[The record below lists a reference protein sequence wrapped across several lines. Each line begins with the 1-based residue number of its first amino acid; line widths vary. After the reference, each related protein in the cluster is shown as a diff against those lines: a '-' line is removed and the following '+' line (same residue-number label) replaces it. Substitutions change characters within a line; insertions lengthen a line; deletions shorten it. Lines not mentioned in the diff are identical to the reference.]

1 MPASYLIGNNTM
13 NKNNMKRVL
22 MSVMLVSSM
31 TLSSGAIVA
40 QAYNGTSA
48 ITERTMTNEQLV
60 AATTPILQSYTKDA
74 SDKTWVMTKD
84 SKFVI
89 VANEANLKNERL
101 AEIVKLV
108 NSEFMAKQIVSS
120 DAQAMLYNQDGT
132 PTDITIDIKPV
143 SEITDKT
150 TSKEAYKITIDDTG
164 IHLTGASETAVLYGL
179 RTIEQLSIA
188 NNNTLAYGEI
198 VDYPNVA
205 ERRIHVD
212 MARKYIS
219 KEWFIRQIREMSYF
233 KMNAIQMHFSENL
246 GFRIECETDPS
257 IVSEQHLT
265 KADVREILAEAKKY
279 GVKVIP
285 SFDSP
290 GHVDQILRAHPEYG
304 QKDKYGNNYKSGL
317 DVTNPE
323 AIKYIYSLYDEYM
336 ELFKGCTDFHIGGD
350 EYMEFDRAPFTTQY
364 KEVLDNYARENI
376 DPNATWKDVIAKYI
390 NDLAE
395 HVHKKGFTPRIWND
409 GIYYGENSWGQ
420 NKQMIEMHKYI
431 GIDFWSQMSWNHSI
445 AKLQTFLDKGHDTIY
460 NVNASFFYYVLRPSM
475 PNDGRKQ
482 HSFDNLNSDKL
493 IFDEWTPGKFQANT
507 IADDNPAIKGASLA
521 IWCDK
526 ADVCDEDTITEDI
539 ANEMRALATKAWN
552 TKSNSIISHNQF
564 KANYAK
570 LGHVAAFD
578 KGSTLP
584 DSGSILPADS
594 LGKVTIK
601 YVDKDGKELKS
612 PVTRYGNIGD
622 EYNFTAEKIYGY
634 RLVSDKDSATG
645 TYSKKGDTFTFTY
658 EIYTDKTDLKAALD
672 NALDEN
678 VYIGATLGEYKT
690 ALDEAQK
697 LYDDKDALQQDV
709 DAILTTLNNAK
720 KKAVKRAY
728 YALWVEVENPMAD
741 NGYASGYSEYLEAVK
756 NGKKVLYGEEV
767 TDEAVKTAY
776 DALVAARNGLMKR
789 DGTVPGIEASDGY
802 WQLGV
807 SPSDK
812 YSYEKM
818 FDGNRE
824 TFAWFNDA
832 QKVGKH
838 ITFTLPK
845 TVNMSGIKISAPERP
860 GSDII
865 KNADIMV
872 STDKENWTTVGN
884 LRMTADTLEQSFTF
898 DKQSVKYVKL
908 VMKEASES
916 WYKIAEVQFTYD
928 QVEETTE
935 LKDLLTEAYNQ
946 DLTDKTSDSVDTFLD
961 ALVEAQKA
969 YAREDLN
976 NEEVINAL
984 RTAMKNLKVVSKV
997 NKADLEK
1004 AVTKAEAISEETL
1017 NKAVKKARDAFT
1029 KALNDAKA
1037 VFENKGA
1044 SQEEVNEATKKL
1056 EDAIKGLDVL
1066 KGNTTALDAKIA
1078 EIKKLD
1084 ESKYTEESWTA
1095 LMNVVAEAKG
1105 LDAKNATQ
1113 VEVDE
1118 VVAKLTKAVN
1128 ALEEKVVIEPEK
1140 PSEKPEIKPETKP
1153 EVKPETKPEVK
1164 PETKPEDK
1172 KDDTVKTGDPTSLF
1186 GLVSAMALSLA
1197 GFVSVKKKKGV
1208 FKKIG

>member
-1 MPASYLIGNNTM
+1 MKMNT
-13 NKNNMKRVL
+13 NNMKRML

-40 QAYNGTSA
+40 QAYNGTPA
-48 ITERTMTNEQLV
+48 IAERTMTNEQLV

-89 VANEANLKNERL
+89 VANEANLKNNRL

-108 NSEFMAKQIVSS
+108 NSEFMAKKIISS
-120 DAQAMLYNQDGT
+120 DAQAMLYNQDGA

-179 RTIEQLSIA
+179 RTIEQITSVNGA
-188 NNNTLAYGEI
+188 LAYGEI

-219 KEWFIRQIREMSYF
+219 KDWFIRQIREMSYF

-304 QKDKYGNNYKSGL
+304 QVDKYGNHYKSGL

-364 KEVLDNYARENI
+364 KSVLDNYARENI

-395 HVHKKGFTPRIWND
+395 HVHEKGFTPRIWND

-431 GIDFWSQMSWNHSI
+431 GIDFWSQMSWNGSI
-445 AKLQTFLDKGHDTIY
+445 ARLQTFLDKGHDTIY

-475 PNDGRKQ
+475 PDDGRKQ

-539 ANEMRALATKAWN
+539 ANEMRALASKAWN

-601 YVDKDGKELKS
+601 YVDKDGKDIKS

-658 EIYTDKTDLKAALD
+658 EIYTDKTDLKDALD

-678 VYIGATLGEYKT
+678 EYIGATLGEYKA

-697 LYDDKDALQQDV
+697 LYDDKNALQKDV
-709 DAILTTLNNAK
+709 DDVLVVLNSAK
-720 KKAVKRAY
+720 KKAIKRAY
-728 YALWVEVENPMAD
+728 YPLWVEVENPMAD
-741 NGYASGYSEYLEAVK
+741 NGYASGYAEYLEAVK

-767 TDEAVKTAY
+767 TDEAVKEAY
-776 DALVAARNGLMKR
+776 EALVTAREAIMKR
-789 DGTVPGIEASDGY
+789 DGNVPTVEASDNWYPYG
-802 WQLGV
+802 WPQGV
-807 SPSDK
+807 YNYD
-812 YSYEKM
+812 KM
-818 FDGNRE
+818 FDGDE
-824 TFAWFNDA
+824 SSFTWFNDA

-838 ITFTLPK
+838 ITFTFANK
-845 TVNMSGIKISAPERP
+845 VNMTGVTVIAPANA
-860 GSDII
+860 GDDVI

-872 STDKENWTTVGN
+872 SEDKENWTTVGN
-884 LRMTADTLEQSFTF
+884 MKMDADHLKHTFTF
-898 DKQSVKYVKL
+898 DKQPVKYVKIL
-908 VMKEASES
+908 IKEDAEN
-916 WYKIAEVQFTYD
+916 WYKIAEMKFTYE
-928 QVEETTE
+928 QIAENTE
-935 LKDLLTEAYNQ
+935 LKDLLKEAYDQ
-946 DLTDKTSDSVDTFLD
+946 DLTDKTADSVDTFLE

-969 YAREDLN
+969 YAKEDLN
-976 NEEVINAL
+976 NEEVMNAL
-984 RTAMKNLKVVSKV
+984 RTAMKNLKVAPKV
-997 NKADLEK
+997 NKAELKET
-1004 AVTKAEAISEETL
+1004 VTKAEAISEETL
-1017 NKAVKKARDAFT
+1017 NKAVKKARDAFA
-1029 KALNDAKA
+1029 KALEEAKA
-1037 VFENKGA
+1037 VVKNKDA
-1044 SQEEVNEATKKL
+1044 SQEEVNEAAKKL

-1066 KGNTTALDAKIA
+1066 KGDTTALDAKLA

-1084 ESKYTEESWTA
+1084 EKKYTADSWAA
-1095 LMNVVAEAKG
+1095 LMAAVEEAKG
-1105 LDAKNATQ
+1105 LDAENATQ

-1118 VVAKLTKAVN
+1118 VVAKLTKAVD

-1140 PSEKPEIKPETKP
+1140 PTVPEKPETKPETKP
-1153 EVKPETKPEVK
+1153 EVKPEIKPEEK
-1164 PETKPEDK
+1164 PTTKPEDK

-1197 GFVSVKKKKGV
+1197 GYVSVKKKKD
-1208 FKKIG
+1208 

>member
-1 MPASYLIGNNTM
+1 MNT
-13 NKNNMKRVL
+13 NNMKRIL

-40 QAYNGTSA
+40 QAYNGTPA

-60 AATTPILQSYTKDA
+60 AATTPILQSYTKDD

-89 VANEANLKNERL
+89 VANEANLKNNRL

-108 NSEFMAKQIVSS
+108 NSEFMDKQIISA
-120 DAQAMLYNQDGT
+120 DAQAMLYNQDGA

-179 RTIEQLSIA
+179 RTIEQLTIA
-188 NNNTLAYGEI
+188 NNSTLAYGEI

-219 KEWFIRQIREMSYF
+219 KDWFIRQIREMSYF

-290 GHVDQILRAHPEYG
+290 GHVDQILKAHPEYG
-304 QKDKYGNNYKSGL
+304 QKDKYGNHYKSGL

-336 ELFKGCTDFHIGGD
+336 ELFEGCTDFHIGGD

-376 DPNATWKDVIAKYI
+376 DPNASWKDVIAKYI

-395 HVHKKGFTPRIWND
+395 HVHEKGFTPRIWND

-431 GIDFWSQMSWNHSI
+431 GIDFWSQMSWNYSI

-475 PNDGRKQ
+475 PDDGRKQ

-493 IFDEWTPGKFQANT
+493 IFDDWTPGKFQANT

-552 TKSNSIISHNQF
+552 TSSNSIISHDQF

-570 LGHVAAFD
+570 LGHVAAFE

-594 LGKVTIK
+594 LGKVTIN
-601 YVDKDGKELKS
+601 YVDKDGKEIKS

-622 EYNFTAEKIYGY
+622 EYTFTAEKIYGY

-678 VYIGATLGEYKT
+678 DYIGATLSEYKA

-697 LYDDKDALQQDV
+697 LCDDKKALQQDV
-709 DAILTTLNNAK
+709 DAVLVQLNNAK

-728 YALWVEVENPMAD
+728 YPLWVEVENPMGD
-741 NGYASGYSEYLEAVK
+741 NGYASGYAEYLEAVK

-776 DALVAARNGLMKR
+776 DELVAARNGLMKR
-789 DGTVPGIEASDGY
+789 DGNIPTVEASDNWYPYGY
-802 WQLGV
+802 PSGV
-807 SPSDK
+807 YNYD
-812 YSYEKM
+812 KM
-818 FDGNRE
+818 FDGDE
-824 TFAWFNDA
+824 SSFTWFNDA

-838 ITFTLPK
+838 ITFTFANK
-845 TVNMSGIKISAPERP
+845 VNMTGVTIIAPATA
-860 GSDII
+860 GDDII
-865 KNADIMV
+865 RNADIMV
-872 STDKENWTTVGN
+872 SEDKENWTTVGN
-884 LRMTADTLEQSFTF
+884 MKMDADHLKHTFTF
-898 DKQSVKYVKL
+898 DKQPVKYVKIL
-908 VMKEASES
+908 IKEDAEN
-916 WYKIAEVQFTYD
+916 WYKIAEMKFTYE
-928 QVEETTE
+928 QIAENTE
-935 LKDLLTEAYNQ
+935 LKDLLKEAYAQ
-946 DLTDKTSDSVDTFLD
+946 DLTDKTADSVDTFLD

-969 YAREDLN
+969 YAKEDLT
-976 NEEVINAL
+976 NEEVMNAL
-984 RTAMKNLKVVSKV
+984 RTAMKNLKVAPKV
-997 NKADLEK
+997 NKAELEET
-1004 AVTKAEAISEETL
+1004 VTKAEAISEDTL
-1017 NKAVKKARDAFT
+1017 NKAVKKARDAFA
-1029 KALNDAKA
+1029 KALEEAKA
-1037 VFENKGA
+1037 VLENKDA
-1044 SQEEVNEATKKL
+1044 SQEEVNEAAKKL

-1066 KGNTTALDAKIA
+1066 KGDTAALDAKLA
-1078 EIKKLD
+1078 EIKELD
-1084 ESKYTEESWTA
+1084 EKKYTADSWAA
-1095 LMNVVAEAKG
+1095 LMAVVEEAKD
-1105 LDAKNATQ
+1105 LDAENATQ
-1113 VEVDE
+1113 KDVDE
-1118 VVAKLTKAVN
+1118 VVAKLTKAVEG
-1128 ALEEKVVIEPEK
+1128 LEEKVVIEPEK
-1140 PSEKPEIKPETKP
+1140 PSEKPTEKPTEKP
-1153 EVKPETKPEVK
+1153 EVKPEEKPA
-1164 PETKPEDK
+1164 TKPEDK

-1197 GFVSVKKKKGV
+1197 GYVSVKKKKD
-1208 FKKIG
+1208 

>member
-1 MPASYLIGNNTM
+1 MKMNT
-13 NKNNMKRVL
+13 NNMKRIL

-40 QAYNGTSA
+40 QAYNGTPA

-89 VANEANLKNERL
+89 VANEANLKNNRL

-108 NSEFMAKQIVSS
+108 NSEFMAKQIISA
-120 DAQAMLYNQDGT
+120 DAQAMLYNQDGA

-179 RTIEQLSIA
+179 RTIEQLTIA
-188 NNNTLAYGEI
+188 NNSTLAYGEI

-219 KEWFIRQIREMSYF
+219 KDWFIRQIREMSYF

-257 IVSEQHLT
+257 IVSEEHLT

-395 HVHKKGFTPRIWND
+395 HVHEKGFTPRIWND

-431 GIDFWSQMSWNHSI
+431 GIDFWSQMSWNYSI

-475 PNDGRKQ
+475 PDDGRKQ
-482 HSFDNLNSDKL
+482 HSFDNLNYDKL
-493 IFDEWTPGKFQANT
+493 IFDQWTPGKFQENT

-552 TKSNSIISHNQF
+552 TSSNSIISHDQF

-570 LGHVAAFD
+570 LGHVAAFE

-594 LGKVTIK
+594 LGKVTIN
-601 YVDKDGKELKS
+601 YVDKDGKEIKS

-622 EYNFTAEKIYGY
+622 EYTFTAEKIYGY

-678 VYIGATLGEYKT
+678 DYIGATFDEYKA

-697 LYDDKDALQQDV
+697 LYDDKKALQQDV
-709 DAILTTLNNAK
+709 DAVLVQLNNAK

-728 YALWVEVENPMAD
+728 YPLWVEVENPMAD
-741 NGYASGYSEYLEAVK
+741 NGYASGYAEYLEAVK

-776 DALVAARNGLMKR
+776 DELVAARNGLMKR
-789 DGTVPGIEASDGY
+789 DGNVPTVEASDNWYPYGY
-802 WQLGV
+802 PSGV
-807 SPSDK
+807 YNYD
-812 YSYEKM
+812 KM
-818 FDGNRE
+818 FDGDE
-824 TFAWFNDA
+824 TSFTWFNDA

-838 ITFTLPK
+838 ITFTFANK
-845 TVNMSGIKISAPERP
+845 VNMTGVTIIAPATA
-860 GSDII
+860 GDDII
-865 KNADIMV
+865 RNADIMV
-872 STDKENWTTVGN
+872 SEDKENWTTVGN
-884 LRMTADTLEQSFTF
+884 MKMDADHLKHTFTF
-898 DKQSVKYVKL
+898 DKQPVKYVKIL
-908 VMKEASES
+908 IKEDAEN
-916 WYKIAEVQFTYD
+916 WYKIAEMKFTYE
-928 QVEETTE
+928 QIAENTE
-935 LKDLLTEAYNQ
+935 LKDLLKEAYAQ
-946 DLTDKTSDSVDTFLD
+946 DLTDKTADSVDTFLD

-969 YAREDLN
+969 YAKEDLT
-976 NEEVINAL
+976 NEEVMNAL
-984 RTAMKNLKVVSKV
+984 RTAMKNLKVAPKV
-997 NKADLEK
+997 NKAELEET
-1004 AVTKAEAISEETL
+1004 VTKAEAISEDTL
-1017 NKAVKKARDAFT
+1017 NKAVKKARDAFA
-1029 KALNDAKA
+1029 KALEEAKA
-1037 VFENKGA
+1037 VLENKDA
-1044 SQEEVNEATKKL
+1044 SQEEVNEAAKKL

-1066 KGNTTALDAKIA
+1066 KGDTAALDAKLA
-1078 EIKKLD
+1078 EIKELD
-1084 ESKYTEESWTA
+1084 EKKYTAESWAA
-1095 LMNVVAEAKG
+1095 LMAAVEETKG
-1105 LDAKNATQ
+1105 LDVENATQ
-1113 VEVDE
+1113 KDVDE
-1118 VVAKLTKAVN
+1118 VVAKLTKAVEG
-1128 ALEEKVVIEPEK
+1128 LEEKVVIEPEK
-1140 PSEKPEIKPETKP
+1140 PETKPEIKPETKP
-1153 EVKPETKPEVK
+1153 EVKPEEKPT
-1164 PETKPEDK
+1164 TKPEDK

-1197 GFVSVKKKKGV
+1197 GYVSVKKKKD
-1208 FKKIG
+1208 

>member
-1 MPASYLIGNNTM
+1 MKMNT
-13 NKNNMKRVL
+13 NNMKRML

-40 QAYNGTSA
+40 QAYNGTPA
-48 ITERTMTNEQLV
+48 IAERTMTNEQLV

-89 VANEANLKNERL
+89 VANEANLKNNRL

-108 NSEFMAKQIVSS
+108 NSEFMAKKIISS
-120 DAQAMLYNQDGT
+120 DAQAMLYNQDGA

-179 RTIEQLSIA
+179 RTIEQITSVNGA
-188 NNNTLAYGEI
+188 LAYGEI

-219 KEWFIRQIREMSYF
+219 KDWFIRQIREMSYF

-304 QKDKYGNNYKSGL
+304 QVDKYGNHYKSGL

-364 KEVLDNYARENI
+364 KSVLDNYARENI

-395 HVHKKGFTPRIWND
+395 HVHEKGFTPRIWND

-431 GIDFWSQMSWNHSI
+431 GIDFWSQMSWNGSI
-445 AKLQTFLDKGHDTIY
+445 ARLQTFLDKGHDTIY

-475 PNDGRKQ
+475 PDDGRKQ

-539 ANEMRALATKAWN
+539 ANEMRALASKAWN

-601 YVDKDGKELKS
+601 YVDKDGKDIKS

-658 EIYTDKTDLKAALD
+658 EIYTDKTDLKDALD

-678 VYIGATLGEYKT
+678 EYIGATLGEYKA

-697 LYDDKDALQQDV
+697 LYDDKNALQKDV
-709 DAILTTLNNAK
+709 DDVLVVLNSAK
-720 KKAVKRAY
+720 KKAIKRAY
-728 YALWVEVENPMAD
+728 YPLWVEVENPMAD
-741 NGYASGYSEYLEAVK
+741 NGYASGYAEYLEAVK

-767 TDEAVKTAY
+767 TDEAVKEAY
-776 DALVAARNGLMKR
+776 EALVTAREAIMKR
-789 DGTVPGIEASDGY
+789 DGNVPTVEASDNWYPYG
-802 WQLGV
+802 WPQGV
-807 SPSDK
+807 YNYD
-812 YSYEKM
+812 KM
-818 FDGNRE
+818 FDGDE
-824 TFAWFNDA
+824 SSFTWFNDA

-838 ITFTLPK
+838 ITFTFANK
-845 TVNMSGIKISAPERP
+845 VNMTGVTVIAPANA
-860 GSDII
+860 GDDVI

-872 STDKENWTTVGN
+872 SEDKENWTTVGN
-884 LRMTADTLEQSFTF
+884 MKMDADHLKHTFTF
-898 DKQSVKYVKL
+898 DKQPVKYVKIL
-908 VMKEASES
+908 IKEDAEN
-916 WYKIAEVQFTYD
+916 WYKIAEMKFTYE
-928 QVEETTE
+928 QIAENTE
-935 LKDLLTEAYNQ
+935 LKDLLKEAYDQ
-946 DLTDKTSDSVDTFLD
+946 DLTDKTADSVDTFLD
-961 ALVEAQKA
+961 ALIEAQKA
-969 YAREDLN
+969 YAKEDLN
-976 NEEVINAL
+976 NEEVMNTL
-984 RTAMKNLKVVSKV
+984 RDAMKNLKVAPKV
-997 NKADLEK
+997 NKAELEET
-1004 AVTKAEAISEETL
+1004 VTKAEAISEDTL
-1017 NKAVKKARDAFT
+1017 NKAVKKARDAFA
-1029 KALNDAKA
+1029 KALEDAKA
-1037 VFENKGA
+1037 VVKNKDA
-1044 SQEEVNEATKKL
+1044 SQEEVNEAAKKL

-1066 KGNTTALDAKIA
+1066 KGDTTALDAKLA

-1084 ESKYTEESWTA
+1084 EKKYTADSWAA
-1095 LMNVVAEAKG
+1095 LMAAVEEAKG
-1105 LDAKNATQ
+1105 LDAENATQ

-1118 VVAKLTKAVN
+1118 VVAKLTKAVD

-1140 PSEKPEIKPETKP
+1140 PTVPEKPETKPETKP
-1153 EVKPETKPEVK
+1153 EVKPEIKPEEK
-1164 PETKPEDK
+1164 PTTKPEDK

-1197 GFVSVKKKKGV
+1197 GYVSVKKKKD
-1208 FKKIG
+1208 

>member
-1 MPASYLIGNNTM
+1 MNT
-13 NKNNMKRVL
+13 NNMKRML

-40 QAYNGTSA
+40 QAYNGTPA
-48 ITERTMTNEQLV
+48 IAERTMTNEQLV

-89 VANEANLKNERL
+89 VANEANLKNNRL

-108 NSEFMAKQIVSS
+108 NSEFMAKQIISS
-120 DAQAMLYNQDGT
+120 DAQAMLYNQDGA

-179 RTIEQLSIA
+179 RTIEQITSVNGA
-188 NNNTLAYGEI
+188 LAYGEI

-219 KEWFIRQIREMSYF
+219 KDWFIRQIREMSYF

-304 QKDKYGNNYKSGL
+304 QVDKYGNHYKSGL

-364 KEVLDNYARENI
+364 KSVLDNYARENI

-395 HVHKKGFTPRIWND
+395 HVHEKGFTPRIWND

-420 NKQMIEMHKYI
+420 NKQMIKMHKYI
-431 GIDFWSQMSWNHSI
+431 GIDFWSQMSWNGSI
-445 AKLQTFLDKGHDTIY
+445 ARLQTFLDKGHDTIY

-475 PNDGRKQ
+475 PDDGRKQ

-526 ADVCDEDTITEDI
+526 SDVCDEDTITEDI

-570 LGHVAAFD
+570 LGHVAAFE

-594 LGKVTIK
+594 LGKVTIN
-601 YVDKDGKELKS
+601 YVDKDGKEIMS

-622 EYNFTAEKIYGY
+622 DYSFTAEKIYGY

-658 EIYTDKTDLKAALD
+658 EIYTEKTDLKDALD

-678 VYIGATLGEYKT
+678 EYIGATLGEYKT

-697 LYDDKDALQQDV
+697 LYDDKNALQKDV
-709 DAILTTLNNAK
+709 DDVLVVLNSAK
-720 KKAVKRAY
+720 KKAIKRAY
-728 YALWVEVENPMAD
+728 YPLWVEVENPLED
-741 NGYASGYSEYLEAVK
+741 NGYASGYAEYLEAVK
-756 NGKKVLYGEEV
+756 NGKKVLYSEEA
-767 TDEAVKTAY
+767 TDEAVKGAY
-776 DALVAARNGLMKR
+776 EALVTAREAIMKR
-789 DGTVPGIEASDGY
+789 DGNVPSVQASDGY
-802 WQLGV
+802 WSLGV

-812 YSYEKM
+812 YSYDKM
-818 FDGNRE
+818 FDGNRD

-838 ITFTLPK
+838 ITFTFANK
-845 TVNMSGIKISAPERP
+845 VNMSGIKISAPERP

-872 STDKENWTTVGN
+872 SEDKENWTRVAN
-884 LRMTADTLEQSFTF
+884 LKMDANNLEQTFTF
-898 DKQSVKYVKL
+898 DKQPVKYVKL
-908 VMKEASES
+908 EMKEASDS
-916 WYKIAEVQFTYD
+916 WYKIAEVQFTYE
-928 QVEETTE
+928 QVAENTE
-935 LKDLLTEAYNQ
+935 LKDLLKEAYGQ
-946 DLTDKTSDSVDTFLD
+946 DLTDKTADSVDTFLD
-961 ALVEAQKA
+961 ALIEAQKA
-969 YAREDLN
+969 YAKEDLN
-976 NEEVINAL
+976 NEEVMNTL
-984 RTAMKNLKVVSKV
+984 RDAMKNLKVAPKV
-997 NKADLEK
+997 NKAELEET
-1004 AVTKAEAISEETL
+1004 VTKAEAISEETL
-1017 NKAVKKARDAFT
+1017 NKAVKKARDAFV
-1029 KALNDAKA
+1029 KALEDAKA
-1037 VFENKGA
+1037 VVENKDA
-1044 SQEEVNEATKKL
+1044 SQEEVNEAAKKL
-1056 EDAIKGLDVL
+1056 EDAIKGLDVV
-1066 KGNTTALDAKIA
+1066 KGDTTALDAKLA

-1084 ESKYTEESWTA
+1084 EKKYTADSWAA
-1095 LMNVVAEAKG
+1095 LMAAVEEAKG
-1105 LDAKNATQ
+1105 LDAENATQ

-1118 VVAKLTKAVN
+1118 VVAKLTKAVD

-1140 PSEKPEIKPETKP
+1140 PTVPEKPSEKPETKPETKP
-1153 EVKPETKPEVK
+1153 EVKPEIKPEEK
-1164 PETKPEDK
+1164 PTTKPEDK

-1197 GFVSVKKKKGV
+1197 GYVSVKKKD
-1208 FKKIG
+1208 

>member
-1 MPASYLIGNNTM
+1 M
-13 NKNNMKRVL
+13 NKNNMKRIL

-40 QAYNGTSA
+40 QAYNGTPA

-89 VANEANLKNERL
+89 VANEANLKNNRL

-108 NSEFMAKQIVSS
+108 NSEFMDKQIISA
-120 DAQAMLYNQDGT
+120 DAQAMLYNQDGA

-179 RTIEQLSIA
+179 RTIEQLTIA
-188 NNNTLAYGEI
+188 NNSTLAYGEI

-219 KEWFIRQIREMSYF
+219 KDWFIRQIREMSYF

-257 IVSEQHLT
+257 IVSEEHLT

-304 QKDKYGNNYKSGL
+304 QKDKYGNHYKSGL

-395 HVHKKGFTPRIWND
+395 HVHEKGFTPRIWND

-431 GIDFWSQMSWNHSI
+431 GIDFWSQMSWNYSI

-475 PNDGRKQ
+475 PDDGRKQ

-493 IFDEWTPGKFQANT
+493 IFDQWTPGKFQANT
-507 IADDNPAIKGASLA
+507 IADDNPSIKGASLA

-552 TKSNSIISHNQF
+552 TSSNSIISHDQF

-570 LGHVAAFD
+570 LGHVAAFE

-594 LGKVTIK
+594 LGKVTIN
-601 YVDKDGKELKS
+601 YVDKDGKEIKS

-622 EYNFTAEKIYGY
+622 EYSFTAEKIYGY

-678 VYIGATLGEYKT
+678 DYIGATLSEYKA

-697 LYDDKDALQQDV
+697 LYDDKKALQQDV
-709 DAILTTLNNAK
+709 DAILVQLNNAK

-728 YALWVEVENPMAD
+728 YPLWVEVENPMGD
-741 NGYASGYSEYLEAVK
+741 NGYASGYAEYLDAVK

-776 DALVAARNGLMKR
+776 DELVAARNGLMKR
-789 DGTVPGIEASDGY
+789 DGNVPTVEASDNWYPYGY
-802 WQLGV
+802 PSGV
-807 SPSDK
+807 YNYD
-812 YSYEKM
+812 KM
-818 FDGNRE
+818 FDGDE
-824 TFAWFNDA
+824 TSFTWFNDA

-838 ITFTLPK
+838 ITFTFANK
-845 TVNMSGIKISAPERP
+845 VNMTGVIIIAPATA
-860 GSDII
+860 GDDII
-865 KNADIMV
+865 RNADIMV
-872 STDKENWTTVGN
+872 SEDKENWTTVGN
-884 LRMTADTLEQSFTF
+884 MKMDADHLKHTFTF
-898 DKQSVKYVKL
+898 DKQPVKYVKIL
-908 VMKEASES
+908 IKEDAEN
-916 WYKIAEVQFTYD
+916 WYKIAEMKFTYE
-928 QVEETTE
+928 QIAENTE
-935 LKDLLTEAYNQ
+935 LKDLLKEAYAQ
-946 DLTDKTSDSVDTFLD
+946 DLTDKTADSVDTFLD

-969 YAREDLN
+969 YAKEDLT
-976 NEEVINAL
+976 NEEVMNAL
-984 RTAMKNLKVVSKV
+984 RTAMKNLKVAPKV
-997 NKADLEK
+997 NKAELEET
-1004 AVTKAEAISEETL
+1004 VTKAEAISEDTL
-1017 NKAVKKARDAFT
+1017 NKAVKKARDAFA
-1029 KALNDAKA
+1029 KALEEAKA
-1037 VFENKGA
+1037 VLENKDA
-1044 SQEEVNEATKKL
+1044 SQEEVNEAAKKL

-1066 KGNTTALDAKIA
+1066 KGDTAALDAKLA
-1078 EIKKLD
+1078 EIKELD
-1084 ESKYTEESWTA
+1084 EKKYTAESWAA
-1095 LMNVVAEAKG
+1095 LMAAVEETKG
-1105 LDAKNATQ
+1105 LDVENATQ
-1113 VEVDE
+1113 KDVDE
-1118 VVAKLTKAVN
+1118 VVAKLTKAVEG
-1128 ALEEKVVIEPEK
+1128 LEEKVVIEPEK
-1140 PSEKPEIKPETKP
+1140 PETKPEIKPEIKPETKP
-1153 EVKPETKPEVK
+1153 EVKPEEKPT
-1164 PETKPEDK
+1164 TKPEDK

-1197 GFVSVKKKKGV
+1197 GYVSVKKKKD
-1208 FKKIG
+1208 

>member
-1 MPASYLIGNNTM
+1 
-13 NKNNMKRVL
+13 
-22 MSVMLVSSM
+22 
-31 TLSSGAIVA
+31 
-40 QAYNGTSA
+40 
-48 ITERTMTNEQLV
+48 
-60 AATTPILQSYTKDA
+60 
-74 SDKTWVMTKD
+74 
-84 SKFVI
+84 
-89 VANEANLKNERL
+89 
-101 AEIVKLV
+101 
-108 NSEFMAKQIVSS
+108 
-120 DAQAMLYNQDGT
+120 
-132 PTDITIDIKPV
+132 
-143 SEITDKT
+143 
-150 TSKEAYKITIDDTG
+150 
-164 IHLTGASETAVLYGL
+164 
-179 RTIEQLSIA
+179 
-188 NNNTLAYGEI
+188 
-198 VDYPNVA
+198 
-205 ERRIHVD
+205 
-212 MARKYIS
+212 
-219 KEWFIRQIREMSYF
+219 
-233 KMNAIQMHFSENL
+233 MNAIQMHFSENL

-304 QKDKYGNNYKSGL
+304 QVDKYGNHYKSGL

-364 KEVLDNYARENI
+364 KSVLDNYARENI

-395 HVHKKGFTPRIWND
+395 HVHEKGFTPRIWND

-420 NKQMIEMHKYI
+420 NKQMIKMHKYI
-431 GIDFWSQMSWNHSI
+431 GIDFWSQMSWNGSI
-445 AKLQTFLDKGHDTIY
+445 ARLQTFLDKGHDTIY

-475 PNDGRKQ
+475 PDDGRKQ

-539 ANEMRALATKAWN
+539 ANEMRALASKAWN

-601 YVDKDGKELKS
+601 YVDKDGKDIKS

-658 EIYTDKTDLKAALD
+658 EIYTDKTDLKDALD

-678 VYIGATLGEYKT
+678 EYIGATLGEYKA

-697 LYDDKDALQQDV
+697 LYDDKNALQQDV
-709 DAILTTLNNAK
+709 DDVLVVLNSAK
-720 KKAVKRAY
+720 KKAIKRAY
-728 YALWVEVENPMAD
+728 YPLWVEVENPLED
-741 NGYASGYSEYLEAVK
+741 NGYASGYAEYLEAVK
-756 NGKKVLYGEEV
+756 NGKKVLYSEDV
-767 TDEAVKTAY
+767 TDEAVKEAY
-776 DALVAARNGLMKR
+776 EALVTAREAIMKR
-789 DGTVPGIEASDGY
+789 DGNVPSVQASDGY
-802 WQLGV
+802 WSLGV

-812 YSYEKM
+812 YSYDKM
-818 FDGNRE
+818 FDGNRD

-838 ITFTLPK
+838 ITFTFANK
-845 TVNMSGIKISAPERP
+845 VNMSGIKISAPERP

-872 STDKENWTTVGN
+872 SEDKENWTRVAN
-884 LRMTADTLEQSFTF
+884 LKMDANNLEQTFTF
-898 DKQSVKYVKL
+898 DKQPVKYVKL
-908 VMKEASES
+908 EMKEASDS
-916 WYKIAEVQFTYD
+916 WYKIAEVQFTYE
-928 QVEETTE
+928 QVAENTE
-935 LKDLLTEAYNQ
+935 LKDLLKEAYAQ
-946 DLTDKTSDSVDTFLD
+946 DLTDKTADSVDIFLD
-961 ALVEAQKA
+961 ALIEAQKA
-969 YAREDLN
+969 YAKEDLN
-976 NEEVINAL
+976 NEEVMNTL
-984 RTAMKNLKVVSKV
+984 RDAMKNLKVAPKV
-997 NKADLEK
+997 NKAELEET
-1004 AVTKAEAISEETL
+1004 VTKAKAISEDTL
-1017 NKAVKKARDAFT
+1017 NKAVKKARDAFV
-1029 KALNDAKA
+1029 KALEDAKA
-1037 VFENKGA
+1037 VVENKDA
-1044 SQEEVNEATKKL
+1044 SQEEVNEAAKKL
-1056 EDAIKGLDVL
+1056 EEAIKGLDVV
-1066 KGNTTALDAKIA
+1066 KGDTTALDAKLA

-1084 ESKYTEESWTA
+1084 EKKYTADSWAA
-1095 LMNVVAEAKG
+1095 LMAAVEEAKG
-1105 LDAKNATQ
+1105 LDAENATQ

-1118 VVAKLTKAVN
+1118 VVAKLTKAVD

-1140 PSEKPEIKPETKP
+1140 PTVPEKPSEKPETKPETKP
-1153 EVKPETKPEVK
+1153 EVKPEIKPEEK
-1164 PETKPEDK
+1164 PTTKPEDK

-1197 GFVSVKKKKGV
+1197 GYVSVKKKKD
-1208 FKKIG
+1208 

>member
-1 MPASYLIGNNTM
+1 
-13 NKNNMKRVL
+13 MKRIL

-40 QAYNGTSA
+40 QAYNGTPA

-89 VANEANLKNERL
+89 VANEANLKNNRL

-108 NSEFMAKQIVSS
+108 NSEFMDKQIISA
-120 DAQAMLYNQDGT
+120 DAQAMLYNQDGA

-179 RTIEQLSIA
+179 RTIEQLTIA
-188 NNNTLAYGEI
+188 NNSTLAYGEI

-219 KEWFIRQIREMSYF
+219 KDWFIRQIREMSYF

-257 IVSEQHLT
+257 IVSEEHLT

-304 QKDKYGNNYKSGL
+304 QKDKYGNHYKSGL

-395 HVHKKGFTPRIWND
+395 HVHEKGFTPRIWND

-431 GIDFWSQMSWNHSI
+431 GIDFWSQMSWNYSI

-475 PNDGRKQ
+475 PDDGRKQ

-493 IFDEWTPGKFQANT
+493 IFDQWTPGKFQANT
-507 IADDNPAIKGASLA
+507 IADDNPSIKGASLA

-552 TKSNSIISHNQF
+552 TSSNSIISHDQF

-570 LGHVAAFD
+570 LGHVAAFE

-594 LGKVTIK
+594 LGKVTIN
-601 YVDKDGKELKS
+601 YVDKDGKEIKS

-658 EIYTDKTDLKAALD
+658 EIYTDKTDLKTALD

-678 VYIGATLGEYKT
+678 DYIGATLSEYKA

-697 LYDDKDALQQDV
+697 LYDDKKALQQDV
-709 DAILTTLNNAK
+709 DAILVQLNNAK

-728 YALWVEVENPMAD
+728 YPLWVEVENPMGD
-741 NGYASGYSEYLEAVK
+741 NGYASGYAEYLETVK

-776 DALVAARNGLMKR
+776 DELVAARNGLMKR
-789 DGTVPGIEASDGY
+789 DGNVPTVEASDNWYPYGY
-802 WQLGV
+802 PSGV
-807 SPSDK
+807 YNYD
-812 YSYEKM
+812 KM
-818 FDGNRE
+818 FDGDE
-824 TFAWFNDA
+824 TSFTWFNDA

-838 ITFTLPK
+838 ITFTFANK
-845 TVNMSGIKISAPERP
+845 VNMTGVTIIAPATA
-860 GSDII
+860 GDDII
-865 KNADIMV
+865 RNADIMV
-872 STDKENWTTVGN
+872 SEDKENWTTVGN
-884 LRMTADTLEQSFTF
+884 MKMDADHLKHTFTF
-898 DKQSVKYVKL
+898 DKQPVKYVKIL
-908 VMKEASES
+908 IKEDAEN
-916 WYKIAEVQFTYD
+916 WYKIAEMKFTYE
-928 QVEETTE
+928 QIAENTE
-935 LKDLLTEAYNQ
+935 LKDLLKEAYAQ
-946 DLTDKTSDSVDTFLD
+946 DLTDKTADSVDTFLD

-969 YAREDLN
+969 YAREDLE
-976 NEEVINAL
+976 NEEVMNAL
-984 RTAMKNLKVVSKV
+984 RTAMKNLKVAPKV
-997 NKADLEK
+997 NKAELEET
-1004 AVTKAEAISEETL
+1004 VTKAEAISEDTL
-1017 NKAVKKARDAFT
+1017 NKAVKKARDAFA
-1029 KALNDAKA
+1029 KALEEAKA
-1037 VFENKGA
+1037 VVENKDA
-1044 SQEEVNEATKKL
+1044 SQEEVNEAAKKL

-1066 KGNTTALDAKIA
+1066 KGDTAALDAKLA
-1078 EIKKLD
+1078 EIKELD
-1084 ESKYTEESWTA
+1084 EKKYTAESWAA
-1095 LMNVVAEAKG
+1095 LMAAVEEAKG
-1105 LDAKNATQ
+1105 LDVENATQ
-1113 VEVDE
+1113 KDVDE
-1118 VVAKLTKAVN
+1118 VVAKLTKAVEG
-1128 ALEEKVVIEPEK
+1128 LEEKVVIEPEK
-1140 PSEKPEIKPETKP
+1140 PETKPEIKPETKP
-1153 EVKPETKPEVK
+1153 EVKPEEKPATKPEN
-1164 PETKPEDK
+1164 K

-1197 GFVSVKKKKGV
+1197 GYVSVKKKKD
-1208 FKKIG
+1208 

>member
-1 MPASYLIGNNTM
+1 MKMNT
-13 NKNNMKRVL
+13 NNMKRML

-40 QAYNGTSA
+40 QAYNGTPA
-48 ITERTMTNEQLV
+48 IAERTMTNEQLV

-89 VANEANLKNERL
+89 VANEANLKNNRL

-108 NSEFMAKQIVSS
+108 NSEFMAKKIISS
-120 DAQAMLYNQDGT
+120 DAQAMLYNQDGA

-179 RTIEQLSIA
+179 RTIEQITSVNGA
-188 NNNTLAYGEI
+188 LAYGEI

-219 KEWFIRQIREMSYF
+219 KDWFIRQIREMSYF

-304 QKDKYGNNYKSGL
+304 QVDKYGNHYKSGL

-364 KEVLDNYARENI
+364 KSVLDNYARENI

-395 HVHKKGFTPRIWND
+395 HVHEKGFTPRIWND

-431 GIDFWSQMSWNHSI
+431 GIDFWSQMSWNGSI
-445 AKLQTFLDKGHDTIY
+445 ARLQTFLDKGHDTIY

-475 PNDGRKQ
+475 PDDGRKQ

-539 ANEMRALATKAWN
+539 ANEMRALASKAWN

-601 YVDKDGKELKS
+601 YVDKDGKEIKS

-634 RLVSDKDSATG
+634 RLVSNKDSATG

-658 EIYTDKTDLKAALD
+658 EIYTDKTDLKDALD

-678 VYIGATLGEYKT
+678 EYIGATLGEYKA

-697 LYDDKDALQQDV
+697 LYDDKNALQQDV
-709 DAILTTLNNAK
+709 DAILTKLNAAK
-720 KKAVKRAY
+720 KKAIKRAY
-728 YALWVEVENPMAD
+728 YPLWVEVENPLED
-741 NGYASGYSEYLEAVK
+741 NGYASGYAEYLEAVK

-767 TDEAVKTAY
+767 TDEAVKEAY
-776 DALVAARNGLMKR
+776 EALVTAREAIMKR
-789 DGTVPGIEASDGY
+789 DGNVPTVEASDNWYPYG
-802 WQLGV
+802 WPQGV
-807 SPSDK
+807 YNYD
-812 YSYEKM
+812 KM
-818 FDGNRE
+818 FDGDE
-824 TFAWFNDA
+824 SSFTWFNDA

-838 ITFTLPK
+838 ITFTFANK
-845 TVNMSGIKISAPERP
+845 VNMTGVTVIAPANA
-860 GSDII
+860 GDDVI

-872 STDKENWTTVGN
+872 SEDKENWTTVGN
-884 LRMTADTLEQSFTF
+884 MKMDADHLKHTFTF
-898 DKQSVKYVKL
+898 DKQPVKYVKIL
-908 VMKEASES
+908 IKEDAEN
-916 WYKIAEVQFTYD
+916 WYKIAEMKFTYE
-928 QVEETTE
+928 QIAENTE
-935 LKDLLTEAYNQ
+935 LKDLLKEAYDQ
-946 DLTDKTSDSVDTFLD
+946 DLTDKTADSVDTFLD
-961 ALVEAQKA
+961 ALIEAQKA
-969 YAREDLN
+969 YAKEDLN
-976 NEEVINAL
+976 NEEVMNTL
-984 RTAMKNLKVVSKV
+984 RDAMKNLKVAPKV
-997 NKADLEK
+997 NKAELEET
-1004 AVTKAEAISEETL
+1004 VTKAEAISEDTL
-1017 NKAVKKARDAFT
+1017 NKAVKKARDAFA
-1029 KALNDAKA
+1029 KALEDAKA
-1037 VFENKGA
+1037 VVKNKDA
-1044 SQEEVNEATKKL
+1044 SQEEVNEAAKKL

-1066 KGNTTALDAKIA
+1066 KGDTTALDAKLA

-1084 ESKYTEESWTA
+1084 EKKYTADSWAA
-1095 LMNVVAEAKG
+1095 LMAAVEEAKG
-1105 LDAKNATQ
+1105 LDAENATQ

-1118 VVAKLTKAVN
+1118 VVAKLTKAVD

-1140 PSEKPEIKPETKP
+1140 PTVPEKPETKPETKP
-1153 EVKPETKPEVK
+1153 EVKPEIKPEEK
-1164 PETKPEDK
+1164 PTTKPEDK

-1197 GFVSVKKKKGV
+1197 GYVSVKKKKD
-1208 FKKIG
+1208 